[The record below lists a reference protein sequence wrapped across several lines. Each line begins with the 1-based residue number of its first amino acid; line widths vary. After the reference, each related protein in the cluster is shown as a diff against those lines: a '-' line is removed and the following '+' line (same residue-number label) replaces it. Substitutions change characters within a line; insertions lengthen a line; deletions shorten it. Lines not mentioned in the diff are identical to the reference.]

1 MPSYEICYLNSDGS
15 LVCTLAANCSDD
27 MHAKVLA
34 HAMKLSEYKRFEVW
48 TGRTLVY
55 ERPMHL
61 EENAA
66 GVNSAAMI

>member
-1 MPSYEICYLNSDGS
+1 
-15 LVCTLAANCSDD
+15 

-55 ERPMHL
+55 ERPMYL
-61 EENAA
+61 ETNLA
-66 GVNSAAMI
+66 GVNSAAMP